1 MPEFSLKETLFQ
13 PFEITQ
19 LFELYIAENENRY
32 LLLFQV
38 NKKYQHL

>member
-19 LFELYIAENENRY
+19 LFERYIAENEN
-32 LLLFQV
+32 
-38 NKKYQHL
+38 